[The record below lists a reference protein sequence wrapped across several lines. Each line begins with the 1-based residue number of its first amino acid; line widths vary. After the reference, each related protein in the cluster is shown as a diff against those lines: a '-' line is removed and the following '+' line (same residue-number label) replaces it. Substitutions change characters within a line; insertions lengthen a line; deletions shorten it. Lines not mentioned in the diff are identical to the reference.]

1 MEDAIA
7 VEDGPIARFEAALE
21 DSFVGFDTVRRWKA
35 ETGGRALGFF
45 PVYFPEE
52 LAHAL
57 GFLPIRLF
65 GAAGRVRL
73 DSATSHTQSFIC
85 NIARSVFQLASE
97 GALDVFDVLMFSNIC
112 DVARNLS
119 GILKRNFASKNI
131 DYLHYP
137 VNGTSAHA
145 AKYLAEEYRRL
156 GSLLSAV
163 SAVGFDREELR
174 RSIVLYNEKRDLLR
188 KLVVLKER
196 KPWLIPYS
204 EFYAA
209 MRAGG
214 AMPVEEYTEVL
225 ARYLRMIEERQE
237 KTMDKIRVVV
247 LGNFCEQAPLPL
259 MRTIEDAG
267 CYVVR
272 DEALLGSWWVGQVD
286 PDGGDPLLSFAQAY
300 TANSTALTV
309 RFHPRIDKQAYLL
322 SMLKGVGVEGVIF
335 CTPKFCEPAL
345 YDYMIYKSALD
356 KAKIPYMHAE
366 YEESSSSFETV
377 RTMVETFAESILFD

>member
-1 MEDAIA
+1 ME
-7 VEDGPIARFEAALE
+7 RFQTVLE
-21 DSFVGFDTVRRWKA
+21 DSFTRFDIVRQWKA
-35 ETGGRALGFF
+35 ETGGHALGFF

-57 GFLPIRLF
+57 GFLPVRLL
-65 GAAGRVRL
+65 GAAGRLRL

-97 GALDVFDVLMFSNIC
+97 GALDVFDVLIFSNIC

-119 GILKRNFASKNI
+119 GILKRNFATKNI
-131 DYLHYP
+131 DYIHYP
-137 VNGTSAHA
+137 VNNTSPSA
-145 AKYLAEEYRRL
+145 AKYLVEEYRRVVA
-156 GSLLSAV
+156 SLSAV
-163 SAVGFDREELR
+163 SGAGLDLEKLR
-174 RSIVLYNEKRDLLR
+174 RSIVLFNTKRDLLR
-188 KLVVLKER
+188 KLVALKQA

-214 AMPVEEYTEVL
+214 AMPVEEYVEDL
-225 ARYLRMIEERQE
+225 ARYLRMAEERQE
-237 KTMDKIRVVV
+237 KPMDKIRVVV

-259 MRTIEDAG
+259 MRIIEDAG
-267 CYVVR
+267 CYIVR

-286 PDGGDPLLSFAQAY
+286 SDGGDPLPSFAKAY
-300 TANSTALTV
+300 TENSTVLTV
-309 RFHPRIDKQAYLL
+309 RFHPRIDKQAHIL
-322 SMLKGVGVEGVIF
+322 SMIKEVGAEGAIF

-356 KAKIPYMHAE
+356 KAKIPCMHAE
-366 YEESSSSFETV
+366 YEESGSSFESV